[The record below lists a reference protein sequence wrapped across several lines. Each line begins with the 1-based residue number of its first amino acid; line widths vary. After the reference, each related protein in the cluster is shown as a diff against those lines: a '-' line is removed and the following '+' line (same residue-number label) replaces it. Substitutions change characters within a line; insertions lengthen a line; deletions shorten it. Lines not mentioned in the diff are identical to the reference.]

1 MYVYLLKWFLSDE
14 PSDFTLRAYDWEMKK
29 QLLQDT
35 KSFKLN
41 NLECIALLLMLNG
54 HGLVVVQVD
63 LPKI

>member
-14 PSDFTLRAYDWEMKK
+14 PSDFTLRAYDWEMKE

-41 NLECIALLLMLNG
+41 NLECIALL
-54 HGLVVVQVD
+54 
-63 LPKI
+63 